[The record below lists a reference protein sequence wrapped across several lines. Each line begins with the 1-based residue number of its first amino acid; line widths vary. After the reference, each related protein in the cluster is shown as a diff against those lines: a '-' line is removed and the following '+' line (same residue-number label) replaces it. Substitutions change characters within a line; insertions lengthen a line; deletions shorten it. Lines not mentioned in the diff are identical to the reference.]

1 MKKALLISYRF
12 PPQGGGGVQR
22 TLKHVKYLRRFG
34 WEPVVHTARNPY
46 WPVRDESL
54 LDDVPQGVRV
64 YRTTAFEFERFEHRL
79 AGLAQRQGGKRNGTS
94 GGAAKRR
101 AQPADGAGAEAGE
114 PAGNG
119 RSGGLL
125 GGFRNTVHRRLLI
138 PDPQI
143 AWLPGAVAHGLR
155 IARRER
161 PQVIYS
167 SSPPNTVQLVGGLLA
182 GMLRCPWV
190 ADFRDPWTDGPRRQR
205 SYVGNR
211 MRGDIERAAER
222 WVLRRADHV
231 IVSAPPLRER
241 FLAKYP
247 FLRPERVE
255 VLTNGFD
262 PADFEALE
270 AAESAESTHAERQ
283 LEPGCFHV
291 TGTGNIE
298 TMFDARPLL
307 RAIAA
312 LVAADPAGI
321 GRDLRVTLVG
331 AKRGKYD
338 ADLAALGLS
347 ERVRYVGW
355 VAHARSLQYLRESD
369 VLLMCQLTQAG
380 GGSEKLSGKCFEYLY
395 LQKPILCLTVPGVT
409 ADLMIE
415 SGVGTVIDPAD
426 QAGIEAALR
435 RFYAERGRAARANP
449 DVIARFDRRRQ
460 TERLAA
466 IFDELTAVHAA
477 AR

>member
-64 YRTTAFEFERFEHRL
+64 YRTPAFEFERFEHRL
-79 AGLAQRQGGKRNGTS
+79 AGLVQRQGGERNGAS
-94 GGAAKRR
+94 GGAAAKRR
-101 AQPADGAGAEAGE
+101 AQPAGE
-114 PAGNG
+114 PAANG

-161 PQVIYS
+161 PQVIYT

-182 GMLRCPWV
+182 GMLRCPLV

-211 MRGDIERAAER
+211 MRADIERAAER

-241 FLAKYP
+241 FLAKYS

-270 AAESAESTHAERQ
+270 AAESTESTPAERQ

-338 ADLAALGLS
+338 ADLAGLGLS

-395 LQKPILCLTVPGVT
+395 LQKPILCLSVPGVT